1 VVAPGESARLKRVP
15 AFGPSPAVARVVSLR
30 STPRATAPL
39 PSWNRVERR
48 TGRMA
53 PIEPKDCQQ
62 VGGSSLTALRKGNGS
77 VSGFRFAS
85 ILRSVGSGNGGDDYD
100 LSL

>member
-1 VVAPGESARLKRVP
+1 VVAPGESARLRRVP

-48 TGRMA
+48 TGKMGSA
-53 PIEPKDCQQ
+53 GGPNKKMGKEKKKDEKEEDHDVRRC
-62 VGGSSLTALRKGNGS
+62 SLIPRPQ
-77 VSGFRFAS
+77 
-85 ILRSVGSGNGGDDYD
+85 
-100 LSL
+100 LSTELG